1 MQGLRQFGMA
11 VVIGLVSLGLVV
23 GGLSL
28 SMSESF
34 TRPLASAT
42 ANPPTPLAFL
52 TATHTSNAPQLPTA
66 LPTFTN
72 TPLPPAACIPPA
84 GWMGILVMA
93 GDTLDGLA
101 ARYGTTPDALIQA
114 NCLLSASLAAGST
127 LFVPNTSAAANTPI
141 PCGVPRYWVRYT
153 VQPGDTLYRI
163 AVMYNT
169 SVVMLQ
175 QANCLGASTAIQS
188 GQLLWVP
195 NVTPRTAVPTPTP
208 GITLIPDFFTP
219 TPEATI
225 TPFPTD
231 PLTETPPPPPTE
243 TPEPTLTAAPTDP
256 PTSEPLPSPTITA
269 FP

>member
-11 VVIGLVSLGLVV
+11 VVIGVISLGLVV

-28 SMSESF
+28 AMSESF
-34 TRPLASAT
+34 TRPLASST
-42 ANPPTPLAFL
+42 APLPTPLVFL
-52 TATHTSNAPQLPTA
+52 TITHTSSAPLLPTA
-66 LPTFTN
+66 LPTSTN
-72 TPLPPAACIPPA
+72 MPLPPPACIPPA
-84 GWMGILVMA
+84 SWVGISVLA

-101 ARYGTTPDALIQA
+101 ARYGTTPENLIQA
-114 NCLLSASLAAGST
+114 NCLLSESLAAGST
-127 LFVPNTSAAANTPI
+127 LFVPNISAAANTPI
-141 PCGVPRYWVRYT
+141 PCGVPRYWTRYT

-163 AVMYNT
+163 AVLYDT
-169 SVVMLQ
+169 SVLMLQ

-208 GITLIPDFFTP
+208 GVTLIPDFFTP

-243 TPEPTLTAAPTDP
+243 TPAPTLTAAPTDP
-256 PTSEPLPSPTITA
+256 PTSEPPPSPTITA